1 MFFRAF
7 AALSALIFCLLALL
21 FLPDVGMQAARDALA
36 LCAQTVIPSL
46 FPFFVLSSLLVSCG
60 AADALSHLL
69 SPLMRPLFGL
79 SGTGAAAL
87 GLAVAIPALLG
98 YNALLRINRY
108 FSAELNRF
116 ARQLYGWFLTGLP
129 AGSGMRD
136 DKEGN

>member
-7 AALSALIFCLLALL
+7 AALSALIFCLMALL
-21 FLPDVGMQAARDALA
+21 FLPDVGAQAARDALA

-60 AADALSHLL
+60 AADTLSHLL

-87 GLAVAIPALLG
+87 GLAHGDGAEAGLLPQCG
-98 YNALLRINRY
+98 HGAVLLPQILVQIGCVGGGGAVGGGQ
-108 FSAELNRF
+108 S
-116 ARQLYGWFLTGLP
+116 GG
-129 AGSGMRD
+129 AGR
-136 DKEGN
+136 